1 MSDLKSHSRRWFLS
15 SIIPAAVALE
25 LSSAADAQDHPG
37 GAEEESSGR
46 QEKGAA
52 SWMRKARWG
61 VMTHY
66 LADWIAKDTGEE
78 MTVAR
83 WNDLVAH
90 FDVEGLAEQIKSTG
104 AGYHLI
110 SIGQNSGYYLSP
122 NATYDR
128 IVGIQP
134 SKCSKRDL
142 VADLYEAHH
151 RRGIKLM
158 VYLPSGA
165 PAGDAAAVKA
175 LGWQAGAHRN
185 DEFQRK
191 WEQVIREWSERWGNK
206 VSGWWF
212 DGCYWPNAMYR
223 TSVPNFASF
232 AAAARAGNQ
241 ESVVGFNPGMFRR
254 IFSMSPYED
263 YTAGEIDLPAE
274 VTLNH
279 AEDGIIDGAQL
290 HILSHLGERWGMG
303 SPRFSVD
310 QVVAWSRKLKDQGGA
325 FTWDTPVSAAGHIS
339 QMFIDQL
346 KAIGRGNDAT

>member
-1 MSDLKSHSRRWFLS
+1 
-15 SIIPAAVALE
+15 
-25 LSSAADAQDHPG
+25 
-37 GAEEESSGR
+37 
-46 QEKGAA
+46 
-52 SWMRKARWG
+52 
-61 VMTHY
+61 
-66 LADWIAKDTGEE
+66 
-78 MTVAR
+78 
-83 WNDLVAH
+83 
-90 FDVEGLAEQIKSTG
+90 
-104 AGYHLI
+104 
-110 SIGQNSGYYLSP
+110 
-122 NATYDR
+122 
-128 IVGIQP
+128 
-134 SKCSKRDL
+134 
-142 VADLYEAHH
+142 
-151 RRGIKLM
+151 M

-185 DEFQRK
+185 SEFQLR

-212 DGCYWPNAMYR
+212 DGCYWPNTMYR
-223 TSVPNFASF
+223 MSAPNFASL
-232 AAAARAGNQ
+232 AAAARAGNP

-325 FTWDTPVSAAGHIS
+325 FTWDTPVSADGRIS
-339 QMFIDQL
+339 QVFIEQL
-346 KAIGRGNDAT
+346 KAIGHDSGVA